1 MNTLPGANGGVR
13 PFQRSMRT
21 PMRAIRML
29 LVSALA
35 AASVSATVSAYAG
48 EQDVQ
53 RLTQLLEKSQTIE
66 ANFSQLTLDAGGT
79 SLQETSGK
87 MTVKRPGL
95 FYWHTDAPQ
104 EQVVVSDGQN
114 VTLWDPDLEQATIKK
129 LDQRLNQTPA
139 LLLSGD
145 VSKISQSFDISS
157 KEQGEVM
164 DFTLKPKTKD
174 TLFDSLRVSFRKGL
188 INDMQLI
195 DSVGQRTN
203 ILFNGV
209 KANQAVPDSKFK
221 FDIPKGA
228 DVIKE

>member
-1 MNTLPGANGGVR
+1 MITLPGAEGGAWPIHCSTR
-13 PFQRSMRT
+13 I

-35 AASVSATVSAYAG
+35 LGAVSAQAD
-48 EQDVQ
+48 EKDVA
-53 RLTQLLEKSQTIE
+53 RLTQLLEKSQTIS
-66 ANFSQLTLDAGGT
+66 ARFSQLTLDAGGT
-79 SLQETSGK
+79 SLQETSGE
-87 MTVKRPGL
+87 MSVKRPGL

-104 EQVVVSDGQN
+104 EQVVVSDGQK

-129 LDQRLNQTPA
+129 LDVRLNQTPA

-145 VSKISQSFDISS
+145 VSKISQSFDITS
-157 KEQGEVM
+157 KEQGEVT

-174 TLFDSLRVSFRKGL
+174 TLFDSLRVSFRRGL
-188 INDMQLI
+188 INDMQLV

-209 KANQAVPDSKFK
+209 KANEAIPASKFQFK
-221 FDIPKGA
+221 IPEGA
-228 DVIKE
+228 DVIQE

>member
-1 MNTLPGANGGVR
+1 
-13 PFQRSMRT
+13 
-21 PMRAIRML
+21 MRAIRML
-29 LVSALA
+29 LVSALTLG
-35 AASVSATVSAYAG
+35 SVTAYAG

-66 ANFSQLTLDAGGT
+66 ANFSQLTLGADGT

-104 EQVVVSDGQN
+104 EQVVVSDGKN

-129 LDQRLNQTPA
+129 LDVRLNQTPA

-145 VSKISQSFDISS
+145 VEDQPELDIAS

>member
-1 MNTLPGANGGVR
+1 MSLAYLEHALRSRPALPRCVRVNLRLWFALKSANLIA
-13 PFQRSMRT
+13 QREVPLSDALLTGLRL
-21 PMRAIRML
+21 PHLGEVL
-29 LVSALA
+29 LVL
-35 AASVSATVSAYAG
+35 
-48 EQDVQ
+48 
-53 RLTQLLEKSQTIE
+53 
-66 ANFSQLTLDAGGT
+66 
-79 SLQETSGK
+79 
-87 MTVKRPGL
+87 
-95 FYWHTDAPQ
+95 
-104 EQVVVSDGQN
+104 
-114 VTLWDPDLEQATIKK
+114 DPDLEQVTIKT
-129 LDQRLNQTPA
+129 LDQRLTQTPA

-145 VSKISQSFDISS
+145 VSKISQSFDISA
-157 KEQGEVM
+157 KEAGGVI